1 MKNRYAL
8 MGLMNLFAAHIAFDA
23 PGEGNP
29 GGDDA
34 AAKAAAEAAAKAAA
48 DKAAADAADAEKA
61 AAEKAA
67 ADKAAADAA
76 AAGTKDTPPTD
87 AEKAALLREVM
98 EKKAKL
104 KEAQDAIAAYE
115 GVDPAKVKALLKAEK
130 DAEVAAAE
138 AKGDFERVKTMMAEE
153 HKKEVERL
161 QALIDANATATSE
174 KDALIDKLTIGNDF
188 GTSTFIKDSLT
199 LSPAKIRVMY
209 GSHFEVKDGRTVGY
223 DKPAGAAGR
232 TLLVDASGNPVG
244 FEDAMKRI
252 VDADPDKKDI
262 LKADVLPGSSSKT
275 TPAAAAA
282 APGTPANPALFGA
295 SRIAAGLAKGD

>member
-8 MGLMNLFAAHIAFDA
+8 MGLTNLFAAHIAFEA
-23 PGEGNP
+23 PGEGTP
-29 GGDDA
+29 A
-34 AAKAAAEAAAKAAA
+34 APAAPEAPAAPAAPETPKAPEAPETPKAPEAPAAPEAPKAPEAPA
-48 DKAAADAADAEKA
+48 
-61 AAEKAA
+61 
-67 ADKAAADAA
+67 
-76 AAGTKDTPPTD
+76 TD

-98 EKKAKL
+98 DKKAKL

-115 GVDPAKVKALLKAEK
+115 GVDPVKVKALLAAEK
-130 DAEVAAAE
+130 AAEVAAAE
-138 AKGDFERVKTMMAEE
+138 AKGDFERVKTMMADE

-161 QALIDANATATSE
+161 QAVIDANNAATAD

-188 GTSTFIKDSLT
+188 GTSSFIKDSLT

-209 GSHFEVKDGRTVGY
+209 GSHFEVQDGRTVGY
-223 DKPAGAAGR
+223 DKPVGAAGR
-232 TLLVDASGNPVG
+232 TMLVDASGNPVG

-275 TPAAAAA
+275 TPAAPA
-282 APGTPANPALFGA
+282 APGGTPANNGLYGA